1 MDVTEPN
8 AFAGLLGLVFAG
20 AALAGSALDPDP
32 DPRRPPDRGHRA
44 LPRQSK
50 ARVSSDIRFAVEYP
64 SQGRYRP
71 VTAVQAGRPGETA
84 AFTREIGDGHGH

>member
-64 SQGRYRP
+64 SQGRYRLFL
-71 VTAVQAGRPGETA
+71 QFKLDGPGA
-84 AFTREIGDGHGH
+84 DRGVHPRDR